1 MRMILI
7 YRWYVVANWPQLGD
21 MRTPLGRYFFV
32 TCISGIERIE
42 MKRNNPTTNAPF
54 RRGDIRHDGYI
65 FFAYT
70 NKLKLDG
77 YFKEI
82 WLSPT
87 ASQQATVNDRLRKR
101 KTRNGIDVR
110 HTGTYG

>member
-1 MRMILI
+1 
-7 YRWYVVANWPQLGD
+7 
-21 MRTPLGRYFFV
+21 
-32 TCISGIERIE
+32 
-42 MKRNNPTTNAPF
+42 MKRINPETNAPF
-54 RRGDIRHDGYI
+54 RRGDARHDGYI

-70 NKLKLDG
+70 NKLKLNG

-101 KTRNGIDVR
+101 KVRHGVDSR